1 LEIAQWQCEKQSL
14 CQCISSFENTSRIES
29 LEVKQRNEMTR
40 VFLVDAFTAQAFAGN
55 PAAVFLL
62 DGSPSDEWLL
72 SMTREFGCEAAF
84 LSSKPQQTNFG
95 LRFFTSSGEDLF
107 CGHGTLSSAHV
118 LYEQGLVADDARIAF
133 DTVSGPFSA
142 RRITTGIELDLPAEI
157 ALPMPP
163 PAELL
168 NGLGQTD
175 YTVRFVGKNRMDYLV
190 RLESEREVW
199 ALRPNFEVLKQV
211 DCRGV
216 IVTAQANPN
225 QSYSVVSRFFAPAG
239 GALEDHATGSAHC
252 ALAPY
257 WTEQLGIN
265 PILAHQAS
273 PRGAALEMEMAQS
286 RVLLRGQAVTVMQGT
301 CRTV

>member
-1 LEIAQWQCEKQSL
+1 M
-14 CQCISSFENTSRIES
+14 IS
-29 LEVKQRNEMTR
+29 
-40 VFLVDAFTAQAFAGN
+40 VFLVDAFTAQAFGGN

-62 DGSPSDEWLL
+62 DDSLRSDDWLL
-72 SMTREFGCEAAF
+72 AMTREFGCEAAF
-84 LSSKPQQTNFG
+84 LSPKPQQANFR

-107 CGHGTLSSAHV
+107 CGHGTLSSAHI
-118 LYEQGLVADDARIAF
+118 LYEQGLVAPDARIAF
-133 DTVSGPFSA
+133 DTVSGPFAA
-142 RRITTGIELDLPAEI
+142 RRLGAGIELDLPAEI
-157 ALPMPP
+157 AMPVPP

-168 NGLGQTD
+168 HGLGQTD

-190 RLESEREVW
+190 RLESEREVR
-199 ALRPNFEVLKQV
+199 ALRPDFEVLKKV

-216 IVTAQANPN
+216 IVTAQADPN
-225 QSYSVVSRFFAPAG
+225 QHYSVVSRFFAPAG

-265 PILAHQAS
+265 PISAHQAS
-273 PRGAALEMEMAQS
+273 PRGASLEMEMAQF

-301 CRTV
+301 CCAV

>member
-1 LEIAQWQCEKQSL
+1 MI
-14 CQCISSFENTSRIES
+14 
-29 LEVKQRNEMTR
+29 R
-40 VFLVDAFTAQAFAGN
+40 VFLVDAFTAQAFGGN

-62 DGSPSDEWLL
+62 DDSPRSDGWLL
-72 SMTREFGCEAAF
+72 AMTREFGCEAAF
-84 LSSKPQQTNFG
+84 LSPTPHQANQFA

-107 CGHGTLSSAHV
+107 CGHGTLSSAHI
-118 LYEQGLVADDARIAF
+118 LYEQGLVAPDARIAF
-133 DTVSGPFSA
+133 DTVSGPFAA
-142 RRITTGIELDLPAEI
+142 RRLETGIELDLPAEI
-157 ALPMPP
+157 ALPVPP

-175 YTVRFVGKNRMDYLV
+175 FTVRFVGKNRMDYLV
-190 RLESEREVW
+190 RLDSEYEVR

-216 IVTAQANPN
+216 IVTAQADPDQADPN
-225 QSYSVVSRFFAPAG
+225 QPYAVVSRFFAPAG
-239 GALEDHATGSAHC
+239 GTLEDHATGSAHC

-301 CRTV
+301 CRSFSA

>member
-1 LEIAQWQCEKQSL
+1 MVR
-14 CQCISSFENTSRIES
+14 T
-29 LEVKQRNEMTR
+29 
-40 VFLVDAFTAQAFAGN
+40 FLIDAFTAKAFGGN

-62 DGSPSDEWLL
+62 DDSPYTDDWLV

-84 LSSKPQQTNFG
+84 LSPNPQPGHFG
-95 LRFFTSSGEDLF
+95 LRFFTTSGEDPF

-118 LYEQGLVADDARIAF
+118 LFEQGMVASDSRIAF

-142 RRITTGIELDLPAEI
+142 RKVGPSIELDLPAEI
-157 ALPMPP
+157 AVPTPA

-168 NGLGQTD
+168 RSLGPREH
-175 YTVRFVGKNRMDYLV
+175 TVRFVGKNRMDYLV
-190 RLESEREVW
+190 QLDSERELR
-199 ALRPNFEVLKQV
+199 ALEPDFEVMKQV

-216 IVTAQANPN
+216 IVTAQADSN
-225 QSYSVVSRFFAPAG
+225 QPYAVVSRFFAPG
-239 GALEDHATGSAHC
+239 IGILEDHATGSAHC

-257 WTEQLGIN
+257 WTQHLGSKAI
-265 PILAHQAS
+265 PAHQAS
-273 PRGAALEMEMAQS
+273 PRGAAIEMELAES

>member
-1 LEIAQWQCEKQSL
+1 
-14 CQCISSFENTSRIES
+14 
-29 LEVKQRNEMTR
+29 MTR
-40 VFLVDAFTAQAFAGN
+40 VFLVDAFTAQAFGGN

-62 DGSPSDEWLL
+62 DDSPSDHWLL
-72 SMTREFGCEAAF
+72 AMTREFGCEAAF
-84 LSSKPQQTNFG
+84 LSPTSQKANFG

-118 LYEQGLVADDARIAF
+118 LYEQGLVAPDARITF

-142 RRITTGIELDLPAEI
+142 RRITTGIELDLPAEV
-157 ALPMPP
+157 ALPVPP

-190 RLESEREVW
+190 RLESEREVR

-216 IVTAQANPN
+216 IVTAQADPN
-225 QSYSVVSRFFAPAG
+225 QPYAVVSRFLPPQV
-239 GALEDHATGSAHC
+239 ALSRTTLQARRIAHWPRTGPNSWESLRCWHIRLHRVGQPSRWKWHNPGSSC
-252 ALAPY
+252 AVRP
-257 WTEQLGIN
+257 
-265 PILAHQAS
+265 
-273 PRGAALEMEMAQS
+273 
-286 RVLLRGQAVTVMQGT
+286 
-301 CRTV
+301 